1 MIRFAALLIAAF
13 LTGCATTPRPVT
25 SGGAAPIPVRHWQ
38 RVQAVLQEAPA
49 ALRQNILQAGTA
61 RLQDVAPA
69 EAPQEAEA
77 PDARVTL
84 IDVLTHTQNKTLWP
98 DAEFE
103 RLHNVVIGASR
114 KRQQPYAETLADYLT
129 QSGFTC
135 RQPVYAR
142 YFRQRYDTGLAS
154 TPCHTPVPFSL
165 LARYENPNVVWL
177 DPARVKSIHL
187 LFASKS
193 GSMASRFG
201 HVALRLVVC
210 PEGKTSEEACNANL
224 FEHIVL
230 GFQAQI
236 DEFSLDTLKALKG
249 DYRAYLFANRFMDV
263 YEQYAIGEFREVYS
277 LPLQLGDA
285 QRQQM
290 VRELSDI
297 HWRYTGDYRFF
308 THNCAT
314 MMQQALQAT
323 WPEYAMS
330 VRGKGHYLRPDSLF
344 DAIKAGPL
352 ADGSKLSPRDAAEH
366 DGYFFSSTRE
376 FYDRALIEVR
386 AAMQQPAF
394 VDLDTYL
401 HIAPAARRQ
410 NRREDT
416 RFVTRL
422 AEDRHLREAQIML
435 EEYALLR
442 SERVL
447 MQEGAKYLEQQG
459 FLARADRIHAR
470 LDAEHA
476 LVFDDCLLAPIRQ
489 FTSPLQRLDGI
500 PEKTG
505 IPETSAQASHC
516 QSAQSKKLLTEAIAG
531 ISDTASLPWQ
541 HLNTES
547 AYFSETIENINLL
560 KKM

>member
-1 MIRFAALLIAAF
+1 MIWPAALLIAA
-13 LTGCATTPRPVT
+13 LLAGCATTSRPVT
-25 SGGAAPIPVRHWQ
+25 SIPVRHWQ
-38 RVQAVLQEAPA
+38 RVQAVLQDAPD
-49 ALRQNILQAGTA
+49 ALRRNILLAGIA
-61 RLQDVAPA
+61 RLQDAVPA

-77 PDARVTL
+77 PDVRVTL
-84 IDVLTHTQNKTLWP
+84 IDVLTHAQNKTLLP
-98 DAEFE
+98 DTEFE
-103 RLHNVVIGASR
+103 RLHDVVIGKSR
-114 KRQQPYAETLADYLT
+114 KQQHPYAETLADYLT
-129 QSGFTC
+129 QSGFSC

-142 YFRQRYDTGLAS
+142 YFQQRYGTGPAS
-154 TPCHTPVPFSL
+154 SPCRAPVPFSL
-165 LARYENPNVVWL
+165 LTRYENPNIVWL

-201 HVALRLVVC
+201 HVALRLIVC
-210 PEGKTSEEACNANL
+210 PEGKTSEEDCNANL

-236 DEFSLDTLKALKG
+236 DEFSLDALKALKG

-277 LPLQLGDA
+277 LPLQLDDA

-314 MMQQALQAT
+314 MMQLALQAT

-330 VRGKGHYLRPDSLF
+330 TRKKGHYLRPDSLF

-352 ADGSKLSPRDAAEH
+352 ADGGKLSPRDAAEH

-376 FYDRALIEVR
+376 FYDKALNEVR
-386 AAMQQPAF
+386 AAMQRPAF

-401 HIAPAARRQ
+401 HIAPAVRRQ
-410 NRREDT
+410 NRHEDP

-435 EEYALLR
+435 EELALLR
-442 SERVL
+442 SERIL
-447 MQEGAKYLEQQG
+447 MQEGAKYLEQQD
-459 FLARADRIHAR
+459 FLASADRTHAR
-470 LDAEHA
+470 LDVEHA
-476 LVFDDCLLAPIRQ
+476 RVFDDCLLAPIRQ

-516 QSAQSKKLLTEAIAG
+516 QSAQSKKLLTEAIAS

-541 HLNTES
+541 HLNAES
-547 AYFSETIENINLL
+547 TYFSETIENINLL
-560 KKM
+560 KNR